1 LDGYVKS
8 IINQN
13 ILKFYFL
20 DLLMER
26 GYPVMLVG
34 GAGSGKLIKLSKEIF

>member
-1 LDGYVKS
+1 ML
-8 IINQN
+8 II
-13 ILKFYFL
+13 

-34 GAGSGKLIKLSKEIF
+34 GAGSGKLNKCKEKKTILTIFYQN